1 MIMYVYVY
9 FHHLTHFF
17 AGTKT
22 TMNEDEGDDADK
34 EAATAA
40 AATTNKEDGDADKGD
55 KGGDYKWGSER
66 LTR

>member
-1 MIMYVYVY
+1 
-9 FHHLTHFF
+9 
-17 AGTKT
+17 
-22 TMNEDEGDDADK
+22 MNEDEGDDADK